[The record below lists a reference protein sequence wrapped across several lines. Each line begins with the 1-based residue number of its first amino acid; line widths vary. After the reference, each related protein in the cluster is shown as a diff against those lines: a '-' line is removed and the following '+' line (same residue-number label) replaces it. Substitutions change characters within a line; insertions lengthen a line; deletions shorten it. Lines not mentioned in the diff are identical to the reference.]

1 MTNIVVLTGNIAT
14 DPELRQAGQTE
25 VIKFNLA
32 VRNPYKKDET
42 DFIPV
47 QAWGKTAQIIDQYCS
62 KGSKIGVEGS
72 LKIDQWKDD
81 QGNNKSFTKVNANR
95 VELLGTQ
102 NAQSGTQGQQ
112 RQQQGDYTQNQNN
125 VSQGQN
131 MANNNPFA
139 NATGPIDINDDDL
152 PF

>member
-14 DPELRQAGQTE
+14 DLELKQSGQT
-25 VIKFNLA
+25 VVMKFNLA

-47 QAWGKTAQIIDQYCS
+47 QVWGKTAEIVDQYCT

-72 LKIDQWKDD
+72 IKIDQWKDD

-95 VELLGTQ
+95 VELLGTN
-102 NAQSGTQGQQ
+102 NAQNGTQGQQ
-112 RQQQGDYTQNQNN
+112 RQQQGNYTQNANN
-125 VSQGQN
+125 VSQGQDT
-131 MANNNPFA
+131 ANNNPFA
-139 NATGPIDINDDDL
+139 NAPMPQFDESDM